1 MGKRP
6 FKNST
11 FLHPKN
17 FERPKNREDSSD
29 FDDFWTKL
37 IASTRSK
44 ISKISAPCSSTSS
57 SSRRRSS
64 SIVVVVVGVGG
75 MAEPLNPPHPLRMAG
90 VWNFSVLQLYSLESS
105 FAIGLRHSTVLIP
118 PRHFGLQ
125 NRSLGL
131 KNRYVKAQNR
141 FPGPPK
147 SFFRCSWPLSS
158 QFYRFGVDFG
168 WILVAPGLEIELFS
182 W

>member
-75 MAEPLNPPHPLRMAG
+75 MAEPLKNCTDPTRLVACER
-90 VWNFSVLQLYSLESS
+90 
-105 FAIGLRHSTVLIP
+105 
-118 PRHFGLQ
+118 
-125 NRSLGL
+125 GL
-131 KNRYVKAQNR
+131 KFV
-141 FPGPPK
+141 
-147 SFFRCSWPLSS
+147 
-158 QFYRFGVDFG
+158 
-168 WILVAPGLEIELFS
+168 E
-182 W
+182 